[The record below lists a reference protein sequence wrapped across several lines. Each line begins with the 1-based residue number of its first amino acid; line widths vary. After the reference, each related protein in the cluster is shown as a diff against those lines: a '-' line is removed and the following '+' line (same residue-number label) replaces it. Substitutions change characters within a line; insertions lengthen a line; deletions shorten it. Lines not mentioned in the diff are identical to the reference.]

1 MILLSSPYTTICYTF
16 SHQGR
21 PRCCKK
27 HALRG
32 VQQWRRAGSD
42 AYGHRAALHKPRVSC
57 GTAVGWAGSD
67 PYEHPAALQKTIRFV
82 RYGSGVGGS
91 NPYEHPAALQ
101 KTGVSRSTAVALGGV
116 QPLWAC
122 RGLQKSAV
130 SRSTAMTARTSAG
143 GVRPFKAYGHLGALQ
158 KPRISRST
166 AVAAGGVRP
175 LWTHRGTAKTT
186 RCARYGGGGGQDPTL
201 NQLWAARGA
210 AKTTRSVQHGGG
222 SRRGPTLM
230 DTPRDCKNLTFRAA
244 QRWQQAGSDSDGH
257 PWEP

>member
-1 MILLSSPYTTICYTF
+1 MRLLSSPYTTICYTF
-16 SHQGR
+16 SHLGR

-27 HALRG
+27 TCVARSTAVATGG
-32 VQQWRRAGSD
+32 VRRLWA
-42 AYGHRAALHKPRVSC
+42 PR
-57 GTAVGWAGSD
+57 GTA
-67 PYEHPAALQKTIRFV
+67 QTTRFV

-122 RGLQKSAV
+122 QGLQKSAF

-143 GVRPFKAYGHLGALQ
+143 GVRPFEAYGHLGALQ

-230 DTPRDCKNLTFRAA
+230 DTPRDCKNPTFRAA
-244 QRWQQAGSDSDGH
+244 RRWQRAGSDSDGH

>member
-1 MILLSSPYTTICYTF
+1 MLQKNMRCAEYSSGD
-16 SHQGR
+16 GR
-21 PRCCKK
+21 GPTLMGTARHCTNHAFRAVRQWGGRGPTLMSTPRHCKK
-27 HALRG
+27 
-32 VQQWRRAGSD
+32 
-42 AYGHRAALHKPRVSC
+42 PM
-57 GTAVGWAGSD
+57 
-67 PYEHPAALQKTIRFV
+67 RFV

-230 DTPRDCKNLTFRAA
+230 DTPRDCKNPTFRAA
-244 QRWQQAGSDSDGH
+244 RRWQRAGSDSDGH